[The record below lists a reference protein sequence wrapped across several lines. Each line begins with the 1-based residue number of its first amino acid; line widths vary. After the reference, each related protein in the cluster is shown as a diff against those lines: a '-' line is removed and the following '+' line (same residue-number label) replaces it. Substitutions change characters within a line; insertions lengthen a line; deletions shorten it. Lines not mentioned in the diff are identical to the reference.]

1 MIAARRA
8 LPASDIERGLM
19 PFENLA
25 TALKSTFSPGVAL
38 INDENPLV
46 RIWLG
51 WPIGN
56 LAIWQFE
63 IVWRMLV

>member
-1 MIAARRA
+1 
-8 LPASDIERGLM
+8 M

-25 TALKSTFSPGVAL
+25 TALESTFPPGVAL
-38 INDENPLV
+38 INDEAQENPLG

-56 LAIWQFE
+56 LAI
-63 IVWRMLV
+63 